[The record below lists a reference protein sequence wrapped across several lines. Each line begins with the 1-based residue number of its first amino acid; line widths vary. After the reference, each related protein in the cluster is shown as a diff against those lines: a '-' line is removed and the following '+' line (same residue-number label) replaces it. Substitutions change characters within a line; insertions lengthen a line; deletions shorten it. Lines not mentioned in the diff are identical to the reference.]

1 MAANFQNMT
10 VKALRELAR
19 EHVGPGFSRLKTK
32 SELVAALQKVF
43 SEKNHTRREVASPAA
58 NHRGDAASAESR
70 AKPVVA
76 GPRGTSDVRV
86 RPAAPAAED
95 CVEVRSTVPPQASAT
110 PLSAPRV
117 GEQVHGAPLA
127 NGALPHDAPGAT
139 AKAEPARR
147 PSERS
152 ASGAPEG
159 ILSETE
165 RDLVQAFGKARA
177 QCSDPFFLNE
187 SLEGVLPYD
196 EALGELPES
205 YDEESLVLLTKG
217 PYALYLYWDFSQE
230 TLAKLQKMQ
239 GAVTCLRLF
248 AGDQMVRELEC
259 TLNDRSWYFHGLQPG
274 LTYRV
279 ELVAISAEGDVMRI
293 GPSSNAVQLPSDA
306 PSPLIDD
313 RFIRLPFDVSASSVA
328 EAIRM
333 SEKSEKRELPPL
345 SKTLRA
351 LLYQASGGHSGRGFG
366 SSNQLPEERAP
377 IQEGQG
383 AASGADSKEG
393 VLRRGIGARS
403 TGPWS
408 GTLLDAWGSPR
419 PSSDTLC
426 ARRQTPL
433 SSDDSE
439 GDPPAR

>member
-1 MAANFQNMT
+1 MVANFQNMT

-43 SEKNHTRREVASPAA
+43 SEKNLTREVAPE
-58 NHRGDAASAESR
+58 RASARNQGAAAAQAPS
-70 AKPVVA
+70 AA
-76 GPRGTSDVRV
+76 DVDVGAAQGREGE
-86 RPAAPAAED
+86 AAPWPQRQRAREEDGEAALAAQRLSAD
-95 CVEVRSTVPPQASAT
+95 TATAGDSGDSASA
-110 PLSAPRV
+110 
-117 GEQVHGAPLA
+117 GEAA
-127 NGALPHDAPGAT
+127 A
-139 AKAEPARR
+139 
-147 PSERS
+147 
-152 ASGAPEG
+152 G
-159 ILSETE
+159 ILSDAGL
-165 RDLVQAFGKARA
+165 DLVQAFGKARA

-196 EALGELPES
+196 EVLGELPES

-217 PYALYLYWDFSQE
+217 PYALYLYWDFSRE
-230 TLAKLQKMQ
+230 TLAKLQRMQ
-239 GAVTCLRLF
+239 GVVTCLRLF

-279 ELVAISAEGDVMRI
+279 ELVAISADGDVMRI

-333 SEKSEKRELPPL
+333 SEKIEKKELPPL

-351 LLYQASGGHSGRGFG
+351 LLYQASGGNSGRGFG
-366 SSNQLPEERAP
+366 SSSSNQLPE
-377 IQEGQG
+377 G
-383 AASGADSKEG
+383 AAPRQQGEGEAPSGPDAEG
-393 VLRRGIGARS
+393 ALRRGIGARA

-408 GTLLDAWGSPR
+408 GTLLDSWGNPR

-426 ARRQTPL
+426 ARRQTAHPEGN
-433 SSDDSE
+433 SEDDPSDS
-439 GDPPAR
+439 

>member
-1 MAANFQNMT
+1 MVANFQNMT

-32 SELVAALQKVF
+32 GELVAALQKVF
-43 SEKNHTRREVASPAA
+43 SEKNLTKCGTTARGAGGDTALSAVSGAQKSPGARQRTPRTSARSAADRGDVDVAENDLASPKAA
-58 NHRGDAASAESR
+58 AAKPPALHDRGD
-70 AKPVVA
+70 
-76 GPRGTSDVRV
+76 
-86 RPAAPAAED
+86 PAAPTAD
-95 CVEVRSTVPPQASAT
+95 RGSPDDAT
-110 PLSAPRV
+110 PAPAMDV
-117 GEQVHGAPLA
+117 PASK
-127 NGALPHDAPGAT
+127 
-139 AKAEPARR
+139 KA
-147 PSERS
+147 
-152 ASGAPEG
+152 GG

-196 EALGELPES
+196 EALGELPQS
-205 YDEESLVLLTKG
+205 YDEESLVLLAKG

-230 TLAKLQKMQ
+230 TLAKLQRMQ
-239 GAVTCLRLF
+239 GTVTCLRLF
-248 AGDQMVRELEC
+248 AGEQMVRELEC

-279 ELVAISAEGDVMRI
+279 ELVAIGADGDVMRI
-293 GPSSNAVQLPSDA
+293 GPSSNTVQLPSDA

-328 EAIRM
+328 EAIRV
-333 SEKSEKRELPPL
+333 SEKVEKKELPPL

-351 LLYQASGGHSGRGFG
+351 LLYQASGGTSGRCVG
-366 SSNQLPEERAP
+366 SSNRLQEERAP
-377 IQEGQG
+377 DQE
-383 AASGADSKEG
+383 ARETPSDVEAESA
-393 VLRRGIGARS
+393 LRRGIGARA

-408 GTLLDAWGSPR
+408 GTLLDAWGNRS

-426 ARRQTPL
+426 VRRQDPL
-433 SSDDSE
+433 AENDPEDE
-439 GDPPAR
+439 PPAH